1 MKNEKIN
8 VYGMSCEH
16 CVKTVAKTILALNG
30 VSSAEVSL
38 KDKNATVVYDENLV
52 NLSDIKKAVKESGYD
67 IN

>member
-16 CVKTVAKTILALNG
+16 CVKTVTKAILALKG
-30 VSSAEVSL
+30 VISAEVSL

-67 IN
+67 ID

>member
-16 CVKTVAKTILALNG
+16 CVKTVSKTILALKG
-30 VSSAEVSL
+30 ISSAEVSL

-67 IN
+67 ID